1 MNSSR
6 LRFPLFA
13 DALLNALLHMFV
25 AFKRTWELKLFSVL
39 MGGQLLSATWLC
51 TLVSP
56 SLPCASCRSVVRLEA
71 TEFLSAWSRIFDHG
85 REQHVPLLN
94 TTVYVGVTIFAKR
107 LDFLSVSC
115 SSDGNLSYTYVS
127 RAQISSEVRHYC
139 VSDGT
144 HCSADVC
151 CAKSL
156 FPPFKSNT
164 KCDVIIRKHLSQN
177 DVLSSGAHDEG
188 HDGVSSVHA
197 EDHGGCSTK
206 RFHCAEVLPT

>member
-1 MNSSR
+1 MVC
-6 LRFPLFA
+6 FA
-13 DALLNALLHMFV
+13 IRVTVEEYALLNALLHMFV

-39 MGGQLLSATWLC
+39 MGGQLRSATRLC

-56 SLPCASCRSVVRLEA
+56 SLPCASIFYRFHVVR
-71 TEFLSAWSRIFDHG
+71 TETCLTLLCRVHRYLLKSAI
-85 REQHVPLLN
+85 
-94 TTVYVGVTIFAKR
+94 TVCLMG
-107 LDFLSVSC
+107 
-115 SSDGNLSYTYVS
+115 
-127 RAQISSEVRHYC
+127 
-139 VSDGT
+139 

-177 DVLSSGAHDEG
+177 DVLSSGAHYEG